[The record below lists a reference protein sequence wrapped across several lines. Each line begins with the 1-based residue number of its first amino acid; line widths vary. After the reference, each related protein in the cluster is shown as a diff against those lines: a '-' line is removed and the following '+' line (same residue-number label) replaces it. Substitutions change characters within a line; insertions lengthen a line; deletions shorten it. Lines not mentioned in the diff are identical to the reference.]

1 MGVTNKAAGKN
12 LAVSRREASAK
23 APPRAP
29 QHRDR
34 RPWTIPLLIILSF
47 LALYAAKPT
56 EANPAR
62 RFLFL
67 SYKVPGSS
75 SSAGS
80 PVQYGKGPADLA
92 FVAFY
97 TIVLTFTR
105 EFCMRQLLH
114 PLGRR
119 WCGIA
124 MRAKRQRF
132 AEQMY
137 TALYIAFLG
146 PYGLYVIRRTPV
158 WYFNTHGMY
167 EGFPHKLL
175 TADLKAYYLLQAAF
189 WIQQVVVMVLGLEE
203 RRKDFKELVAHH
215 IVTVALIATSY
226 RFHFT
231 HVGIAVYITHD
242 ISDFFLAVSKSLNY
256 AAHPAQGPTFA
267 LCIAVWT
274 YLRHYLNLR
283 ILYSMLPGGEFSTV
297 GPYTL
302 DWEAEQYKCPLANVI
317 AFSLLT
323 ALQLLN
329 MFWLY
334 CLLRSAYRLVFLGIA
349 KDDRSD
355 VEEDE
360 GKEVDVQNKTA
371 EGRQVHAKQ
380 QNTEEQVQDVLL
392 AGKVGDMLPQ
402 TNGNGHVPKLVQRR
416 SKKL

>member
-1 MGVTNKAAGKN
+1 MGAANKAAGRN
-12 LAVSRREASAK
+12 LAVSRRKASAK
-23 APPRAP
+23 APPPRVT

-34 RPWTIPLLIILSF
+34 RPWTIPLLVVLSF
-47 LALYAAKPT
+47 FAFYAANPT
-56 EANPAR
+56 EANPAHQ
-62 RFLFL
+62 FLFL

-75 SSAGS
+75 SSSGS
-80 PVQYGKGPADLA
+80 TVQQYGKGPADLA
-92 FVAFY
+92 FVSFY

-114 PLGRR
+114 PLGRH

-124 MRAKRQRF
+124 TRAKRQRF

-158 WYFNTHGMY
+158 WFFNTHGMY

-175 TADLKAYYLLQAAF
+175 TADFKAYYLLQAAF

-203 RRKDFKELVAHH
+203 RRKDFNELVAHH
-215 IVTVALIATSY
+215 IVRVALIASSY

-231 HVGIAVYITHD
+231 YVGIAVYITHD
-242 ISDFFLAVSKSLNY
+242 ISDFFLALSKSLNY
-256 AAHPAQGPTFA
+256 AAHPTQGPTFA
-267 LCIAVWT
+267 LCIAVWM

-283 ILYSMLPGGEFSTV
+283 ILYSMLPGAEFSTV

-302 DWEAEQYKCPLANVI
+302 DWDAEQYKCPLANII
-317 AFSLLT
+317 AYSLLMS
-323 ALQLLN
+323 LQLLN
-329 MFWLY
+329 LFWLY

-355 VEEDE
+355 AEEE
-360 GKEVDVQNKTA
+360 KEIDVKQAVD
-371 EGRQVHAKQ
+371 GRQVDAKQ
-380 QNTEEQVQDVLL
+380 QNTEEHVQDLL
-392 AGKVGDMLPQ
+392 LMGKVGDMLPHA
-402 TNGNGHVPKLVQRR
+402 NGNGHVPKLVQKR
-416 SKKL
+416 SEKI